1 MEHETLVE
9 LACDHID
16 RLSDMAAAHQNAGD
30 EVSKWVCINEIKELS
45 RAMDSDDD
53 LFFMTYHRYLSDNF
67 GVEFEIDHG
76 DEELMFGGV

>member
-16 RLSDMAAAHQNAGD
+16 QLSDMAAAHQNAGD
-30 EVSKWVCINEIKELS
+30 EVSKWICINEMKDLA

>member
-9 LACDHID
+9 LACDRID

-30 EVSKWVCINEIKELS
+30 EVSKWICINEIKDIS

-76 DEELMFGGV
+76 DEDLMFGGV